1 MNQSDRY
8 SNINGIQLQVP
19 AFLEGVIPVS
29 PCQDKFHY
37 EPFAFLGGVVCL
49 KPGDTVFDI
58 GVAWGVM
65 TSMFASMVSAD
76 GAGERCTH
84 LKPIPECGSIRMLC
98 SKPIISNRL

>member
-37 EPFAFLGGVVCL
+37 EPFAFLGGGGMSETGGYGL
-49 KPGDTVFDI
+49 
-58 GVAWGVM
+58 
-65 TSMFASMVSAD
+65 
-76 GAGERCTH
+76 
-84 LKPIPECGSIRMLC
+84 
-98 SKPIISNRL
+98 